1 MPRAGK
7 YNSGTK
13 GEDDMRETVAVI
25 ATVLNEAGAIEALLE
40 SLAGQTR
47 RPDEVVIV
55 DGGSRDGTAGRL
67 AAWAATGRL
76 PLRVI
81 VQPGCNI
88 SQGRNVAIAATSADL
103 IVATDAGVR
112 LEPDWLAQLLAPFDE
127 AQPPDVVAGF
137 FTPASESL
145 FECVLG
151 ATTLP
156 ALAEIDPATFAPS
169 SRSVAFRRAAW
180 AAVGGYP
187 EWLDYCEDLVF
198 DFGLRDAG

>member
-1 MPRAGK
+1 
-7 YNSGTK
+7 
-13 GEDDMRETVAVI
+13 MRETVAVI

-88 SQGRNVAIAATSADL
+88 SQGATSPL
-103 IVATDAGVR
+103 PPRRPTSSWPPTPVCVWSRIGWRNAGP
-112 LEPDWLAQLLAPFDE
+112 L
-127 AQPPDVVAGF
+127 
-137 FTPASESL
+137 
-145 FECVLG
+145 
-151 ATTLP
+151 
-156 ALAEIDPATFAPS
+156 
-169 SRSVAFRRAAW
+169 
-180 AAVGGYP
+180 
-187 EWLDYCEDLVF
+187 
-198 DFGLRDAG
+198 